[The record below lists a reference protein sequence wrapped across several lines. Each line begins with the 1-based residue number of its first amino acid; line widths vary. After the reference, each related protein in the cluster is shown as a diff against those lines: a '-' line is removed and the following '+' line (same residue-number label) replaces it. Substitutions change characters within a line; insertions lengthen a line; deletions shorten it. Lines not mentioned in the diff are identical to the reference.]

1 MSLQCTFTWIK
12 GFSTGC
18 QTDKSFT
25 KNHLSKYGLLKIMV
39 KFGSFLTY
47 DL

>member
-1 MSLQCTFTWIK
+1 
-12 GFSTGC
+12 
-18 QTDKSFT
+18 
-25 KNHLSKYGLLKIMV
+25 MV